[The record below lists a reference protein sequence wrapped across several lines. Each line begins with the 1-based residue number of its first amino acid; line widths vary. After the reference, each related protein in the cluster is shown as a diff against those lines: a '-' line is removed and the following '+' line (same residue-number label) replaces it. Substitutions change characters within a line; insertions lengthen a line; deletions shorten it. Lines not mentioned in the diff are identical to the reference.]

1 MAHGALPFFVA
12 RRYLFSRKR
21 ISAINLVS
29 AISVVGVAFGTAA
42 LLCTLSVFNGFH
54 DLIGSLYT
62 AFDPEVKI
70 VAAKGKSFAADDPAL
85 EAVRRLPEVEA
96 ASASYT
102 DNALILFRGNPQ
114 VITLKGV
121 DDHFERVTGIRSILY
136 PENGTYQLESAGL
149 SYGIPGIGLASMM
162 GSVDYGSIQIC
173 APTRGERINLA
184 NPAAS
189 FNAEDLYSSGVCF
202 AVSQKQ
208 YDEAYMIAPLA
219 FAQRLFEHEGTLT
232 SLELK
237 LKPSADPEQALRRIR
252 QTLGSGFKALNRAEQ
267 QEDTFNVMNIEKT
280 MAYFFLTFILL
291 VACFNIVGTVSMLM
305 IDKRADVVTLRSL
318 GADEGL
324 IFRIF
329 LCEGSMISFLG
340 AVAGTL
346 LGLLICYLQQTFGL
360 LSLGGSSGNFIID
373 AYPVSIHPSDVVIVF
388 FTVLI
393 VGFLAVRYPVKYLTR
408 RFLWPAAGCFDSCEG
423 VYVMV

>member
-162 GSVDYGSIQIC
+162 GSVDYGSVQIC

-393 VGFLAVRYPVKYLTR
+393 VGFLAVLYPVKYLTR
-408 RFLWPAAGCFDSCEG
+408 RFL
-423 VYVMV
+423 

>member
-346 LGLLICYLQQTFGL
+346 LGLLICYLQQTFGR

-393 VGFLAVRYPVKYLTR
+393 VGFLAVLYPVKYLTR
-408 RFLWPAAGCFDSCEG
+408 RFL
-423 VYVMV
+423 

>member
-373 AYPVSIHPSDVVIVF
+373 DYPVSIHPSDVVIVF

-393 VGFLAVRYPVKYLTR
+393 VGFLAVLYPVKYLTR
-408 RFLWPAAGCFDSCEG
+408 RFL
-423 VYVMV
+423 

>member
-70 VAAKGKSFAADDPAL
+70 VAAKGKSFAANDPAL

-393 VGFLAVRYPVKYLTR
+393 VGFLAVLYPVKYLTR
-408 RFLWPAAGCFDSCEG
+408 RFL
-423 VYVMV
+423 

>member
-85 EAVRRLPEVEA
+85 ETVRRLPEVEA

-373 AYPVSIHPSDVVIVF
+373 AYPVSIHLSDVVIVF

-393 VGFLAVRYPVKYLTR
+393 VGFLAVLYPVKYLTR
-408 RFLWPAAGCFDSCEG
+408 RFL
-423 VYVMV
+423 

>member
-324 IFRIF
+324 IFRFF

-393 VGFLAVRYPVKYLTR
+393 VGFLSVLYPVKHLTR
-408 RFLWPAAGCFDSCEG
+408 RFL
-423 VYVMV
+423 

>member
-237 LKPSADPEQALRRIR
+237 LQPSADPEQALRRIR

-393 VGFLAVRYPVKYLTR
+393 VGFLAVLYPVKYLTR
-408 RFLWPAAGCFDSCEG
+408 RFL
-423 VYVMV
+423 

>member
-54 DLIGSLYT
+54 DVIGSLYT

-393 VGFLAVRYPVKYLTR
+393 VGFLAVLYPVKYLTR
-408 RFLWPAAGCFDSCEG
+408 RFL
-423 VYVMV
+423 

>member
-121 DDHFERVTGIRSILY
+121 DDHFERVTVIRSILY

-393 VGFLAVRYPVKYLTR
+393 VGFLAVLYPVKYLTR
-408 RFLWPAAGCFDSCEG
+408 RFL
-423 VYVMV
+423 

>member
-173 APTRGERINLA
+173 APNRGERINLA

-393 VGFLAVRYPVKYLTR
+393 VGFLAVLYPVKYLTR
-408 RFLWPAAGCFDSCEG
+408 RFL
-423 VYVMV
+423 

>member
-173 APTRGERINLA
+173 APTRGARINLA

-388 FTVLI
+388 LTVLI
-393 VGFLAVRYPVKYLTR
+393 VGFLAVLYPVKYLTR
-408 RFLWPAAGCFDSCEG
+408 RFL
-423 VYVMV
+423 

>member
-252 QTLGSGFKALNRAEQ
+252 QTLGSGFNALNRAEQ

-393 VGFLAVRYPVKYLTR
+393 VGFLAVLYPVKYLTR
-408 RFLWPAAGCFDSCEG
+408 RFL
-423 VYVMV
+423 

>member
-373 AYPVSIHPSDVVIVF
+373 SYPVSIHPSDVVIVF

-393 VGFLAVRYPVKYLTR
+393 VGFLAVLYPVKYLTR
-408 RFLWPAAGCFDSCEG
+408 RFL
-423 VYVMV
+423 

>member
-393 VGFLAVRYPVKYLTR
+393 VGVLAVLYPVKYLTR
-408 RFLWPAAGCFDSCEG
+408 RFL
-423 VYVMV
+423 

>member
-173 APTRGERINLA
+173 APTRGECINLA

-189 FNAEDLYSSGVCF
+189 FNAEDLYSTGVCF

-393 VGFLAVRYPVKYLTR
+393 VGFLAVLYPVKYLTR
-408 RFLWPAAGCFDSCEG
+408 RFL
-423 VYVMV
+423 

>member
-388 FTVLI
+388 FTVLM
-393 VGFLAVRYPVKYLTR
+393 VGFLAFLYPVKYLTR
-408 RFLWPAAGCFDSCEG
+408 RFL
-423 VYVMV
+423 

>member
-96 ASASYT
+96 ASTSYT

-393 VGFLAVRYPVKYLTR
+393 VGFLAVLYPVKYLTR
-408 RFLWPAAGCFDSCEG
+408 RFL
-423 VYVMV
+423 

>member
-70 VAAKGKSFAADDPAL
+70 VAAKGKSFAANDPAL

-96 ASASYT
+96 VSASYT

-393 VGFLAVRYPVKYLTR
+393 VGFLAVLYPVKYLTR
-408 RFLWPAAGCFDSCEG
+408 RFL
-423 VYVMV
+423 

>member
-346 LGLLICYLQQTFGL
+346 LGLLICFLQQTFGL

-393 VGFLAVRYPVKYLTR
+393 VGFLAVLYPVKYLTR
-408 RFLWPAAGCFDSCEG
+408 RFL
-423 VYVMV
+423 

>member
-1 MAHGALPFFVA
+1 MAYGALPFFVA

-70 VAAKGKSFAADDPAL
+70 VAEKGKSFAANDPAL

-393 VGFLAVRYPVKYLTR
+393 VGFLAVLYPVKYLTR
-408 RFLWPAAGCFDSCEG
+408 RFL
-423 VYVMV
+423 

>member
-346 LGLLICYLQQTFGL
+346 LGLLICFLQQTFGL

-388 FTVLI
+388 LTVLI
-393 VGFLAVRYPVKYLTR
+393 VGFLAVLYPVKYLTR
-408 RFLWPAAGCFDSCEG
+408 RFL
-423 VYVMV
+423 

>member
-70 VAAKGKSFAADDPAL
+70 VAAKGKSFAADDPVL

-121 DDHFERVTGIRSILY
+121 DDHFERITGIRSILY

-393 VGFLAVRYPVKYLTR
+393 VGFLAVLYPVKYLTR
-408 RFLWPAAGCFDSCEG
+408 RFL
-423 VYVMV
+423 

>member
-1 MAHGALPFFVA
+1 MKGRLKLPLFFA

-21 ISAINLVS
+21 VGAINIIS
-29 AISVVGVAFGTAA
+29 GISVAGVAFGTAA
-42 LLCTLSVFNGFH
+42 LLCTMSVFNGFR

-62 AFDPEVKI
+62 TFDPQIEV
-70 VAAKGKSFAADDPAL
+70 VPATGKFAAATDSTLLRIASHPQ
-85 EAVRRLPEVEA
+85 VQA
-96 ASASYT
+96 ASAT
-102 DNALILFRGNPQ
+102 LQDNALILFRGNPQ

-393 VGFLAVRYPVKYLTR
+393 VGFLAVLYPVKYLTR
-408 RFLWPAAGCFDSCEG
+408 RFL
-423 VYVMV
+423 

>member
-252 QTLGSGFKALNRAEQ
+252 QTLGFGFKALNRAEQ

-393 VGFLAVRYPVKYLTR
+393 VGFLAVLYPVKYLTR
-408 RFLWPAAGCFDSCEG
+408 RFL
-423 VYVMV
+423 

>member
-29 AISVVGVAFGTAA
+29 TISVVGVAFGTAA

-393 VGFLAVRYPVKYLTR
+393 VGFLAVLYPVKYLTR
-408 RFLWPAAGCFDSCEG
+408 RFL
-423 VYVMV
+423 

>member
-393 VGFLAVRYPVKYLTR
+393 VGFLAVLYPVKYLTR
-408 RFLWPAAGCFDSCEG
+408 RFF
-423 VYVMV
+423 

>member
-280 MAYFFLTFILL
+280 MAYFFLTFSLL

-393 VGFLAVRYPVKYLTR
+393 VGFLAVLYPVKYLTR
-408 RFLWPAAGCFDSCEG
+408 RFL
-423 VYVMV
+423 

>member
-373 AYPVSIHPSDVVIVF
+373 AYPVSIHPFDVVIVF

-393 VGFLAVRYPVKYLTR
+393 VGFLAVLYPVKYLTR
-408 RFLWPAAGCFDSCEG
+408 RFL
-423 VYVMV
+423 

>member
-149 SYGIPGIGLASMM
+149 SYGIPGVGLASMM
-162 GSVDYGSIQIC
+162 GCVEDGASQVCGP
-173 APTRGERINLA
+173 ARGERINLA

-393 VGFLAVRYPVKYLTR
+393 VGFLAVLYPVKYLTR
-408 RFLWPAAGCFDSCEG
+408 RFL
-423 VYVMV
+423 

>member
-219 FAQRLFEHEGTLT
+219 FAQRLFEHDGTLT

-393 VGFLAVRYPVKYLTR
+393 VGFLAVLYPVKYLTR
-408 RFLWPAAGCFDSCEG
+408 RFL
-423 VYVMV
+423 

>member
-237 LKPSADPEQALRRIR
+237 LKPSADPEQALRSIR

-393 VGFLAVRYPVKYLTR
+393 VGFLAVLYPVKYLTR
-408 RFLWPAAGCFDSCEG
+408 RFL
-423 VYVMV
+423 

>member
-70 VAAKGKSFAADDPAL
+70 VAAKGKSFAANDPAL

-96 ASASYT
+96 VSASYT

-121 DDHFERVTGIRSILY
+121 DEHFDRVTGIRSILY

-393 VGFLAVRYPVKYLTR
+393 VGFLAVLYPVKYLTR
-408 RFLWPAAGCFDSCEG
+408 RFL
-423 VYVMV
+423 

>member
-121 DDHFERVTGIRSILY
+121 DEHFDRVTGIRSILY

-393 VGFLAVRYPVKYLTR
+393 VGFLAVLYPVKYLTR
-408 RFLWPAAGCFDSCEG
+408 RFL
-423 VYVMV
+423 

>member
-173 APTRGERINLA
+173 APARGERINLA

-346 LGLLICYLQQTFGL
+346 LGLLMCYLQQTFGL

-393 VGFLAVRYPVKYLTR
+393 VGFLAVLYPVKYLTR
-408 RFLWPAAGCFDSCEG
+408 RFL
-423 VYVMV
+423 

>member
-252 QTLGSGFKALNRAEQ
+252 QTVGSGFKALNRAEQ

-393 VGFLAVRYPVKYLTR
+393 VGFLAVLYPVKYLTR
-408 RFLWPAAGCFDSCEG
+408 RFL
-423 VYVMV
+423 

>member
-136 PENGTYQLESAGL
+136 PENGTYKLESAGL

-208 YDEAYMIAPLA
+208 YDEAYVIAPLA

-393 VGFLAVRYPVKYLTR
+393 VGFLAVLYPVKYLTR
-408 RFLWPAAGCFDSCEG
+408 RFL
-423 VYVMV
+423 

>member
-70 VAAKGKSFAADDPAL
+70 VAAKGKSFAANDPAL

-121 DDHFERVTGIRSILY
+121 DEHFDRVTGIRSILY

-393 VGFLAVRYPVKYLTR
+393 VGFLAVLYPVKYLTR
-408 RFLWPAAGCFDSCEG
+408 RFL
-423 VYVMV
+423 

>member
-219 FAQRLFEHEGTLT
+219 FAQRLFVHEGTLT

-393 VGFLAVRYPVKYLTR
+393 VGFLAVLYPVKYLTR
-408 RFLWPAAGCFDSCEG
+408 RFL
-423 VYVMV
+423 

>member
-373 AYPVSIHPSDVVIVF
+373 AYPVVLHWTDVLWSAISVFVIG
-388 FTVLI
+388 L
-393 VGFLAVRYPVKYLTR
+393 LATIYPLRVCNR
-408 RFLWPAAGCFDSCEG
+408 
-423 VYVMV
+423 